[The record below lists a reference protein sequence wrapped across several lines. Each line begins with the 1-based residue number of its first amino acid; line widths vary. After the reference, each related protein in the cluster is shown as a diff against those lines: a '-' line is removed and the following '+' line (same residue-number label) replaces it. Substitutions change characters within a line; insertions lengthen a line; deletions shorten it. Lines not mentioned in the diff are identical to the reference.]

1 MIGRTN
7 ARREGRQRRRK
18 SVRKKISGN
27 ASRPRLSVFRSLKHT
42 YAQLIDDTKGITL
55 VSTSTL
61 SDDVAKE
68 LKGNGGHTK
77 TDASK
82 AVGKVLAR
90 LALEKGIK
98 KVCFDR
104 GGYLYHGRVRALAD
118 AAREGGLEF

>member
-7 ARREGRQRRRK
+7 ARREDRQRRRK
-18 SVRKKISGN
+18 SVRKKISGST
-27 ASRPRLSVFRSLKHT
+27 SRPRLSVFRSLKHT

-61 SDDVAKE
+61 SDDVVKE

-98 KVCFDR
+98 RVCFDR

>member
-7 ARREGRQRRRK
+7 PRREGRQRRRK
-18 SVRKKISGN
+18 SVRKRISGDS
-27 ASRPRLSVFRSLKHT
+27 ARPRLSVFRSLKHT
-42 YAQLIDDTKGITL
+42 YAQLIDDRKGITL
-55 VSTSTL
+55 VSASTL
-61 SDDVAKE
+61 SDDVVKE
-68 LKGNGGHTK
+68 LGNGGHTK

-104 GGYLYHGRVRALAD
+104 GGYLYHGRVQALAD
-118 AAREGGLEF
+118 GARDGGLEF

>member
-1 MIGRTN
+1 MKGSSSIRRT
-7 ARREGRQRRRK
+7 GRQRRRRSIRRK
-18 SVRKKISGN
+18 VRGE

-42 YAQLIDDTKGITL
+42 YAQLIDDVDGVTL
-55 VSTSTL
+55 VSASTL
-61 SDDVAKE
+61 SDEVRKE
-68 LKGNGGHTK
+68 LGNGGHTK

-98 KVCFDR
+98 QVRFDR
-104 GGYLYHGRVRALAD
+104 GGYLYHGRVQALAE

>member
-1 MIGRTN
+1 MKGRSSIRK
-7 ARREGRQRRRK
+7 AGRDRRRR
-18 SVRKKISGN
+18 SVRKHIEG
-27 ASRPRLSVFRSLKHT
+27 APDRPRLSVFRSLKHT
-42 YAQLIDDTKGITL
+42 YAQLIDDRKGVTII
-55 VSTSTL
+55 SASTL
-61 SDDVAKE
+61 SVDVKKE
-68 LKGNGGHTK
+68 LGNGDHTK